1 VQELQEDQELQQ
13 VEQEI
18 LRQLVLLKEVMEDQD
33 QQLFIVVEEEVEELL
48 Q

>member
-1 VQELQEDQELQQ
+1 MQELQEDQELQQ